1 MGTTAIRTVGRSTE
15 VGDEPTRLHNYR
27 VQKKATPLLRG
38 REERFDGLPHLG
50 FVRIP
55 HHQTND
61 SLTSSGMLA
70 PSLDSA
76 QVAAIRFALG
86 PPSCCGDG
94 FQRLFRHH
102 LFEPPV
108 FVFQL
113 GQRFHITD
121 FEPSTR
127 GPPLIK
133 RGVRNAVRAA
143 EHVDAMPACASL
155 AHSNHLF
162 LGVSCPYHGSLRWSP
177 SQHWPT
183 PLPTV

>member
-1 MGTTAIRTVGRSTE
+1 
-15 VGDEPTRLHNYR
+15 
-27 VQKKATPLLRG
+27 
-38 REERFDGLPHLG
+38 
-50 FVRIP
+50 
-55 HHQTND
+55 
-61 SLTSSGMLA
+61 MLA

-76 QVAAIRFALG
+76 QVATIRFALG

-94 FQRLFRHH
+94 VQRLELQHFFRHH

-121 FEPSTR
+121 FEPSTL

-133 RGVRNAVRAA
+133 RGVRNAVLAA

-162 LGVSCPYHGSLRWSP
+162 LGVSFPYHGSLRWSP
-177 SQHWPT
+177 SQHRPT
-183 PLPTV
+183 SLPMV